1 MLHFSHF
8 EKIAE
13 KPGDKHYR
21 LTICYYRNDE
31 TEMLI
36 CVLPFG
42 PLVRVTVHDRFIRMI
57 KKQIKMKPQVHEYM
71 KNAALSV

>member
-21 LTICYYRNDE
+21 LTICCYRNDE

-36 CVLPFG
+36 CVLSFG
-42 PLVRVTVHDRFIRMI
+42 PLVRVTAHDRFISND
-57 KKQIKMKPQVHEYM
+57 KKTD
-71 KNAALSV
+71 